1 MIMATVSQTEITIA
15 KYTEDEKGL
24 NPEKLV
30 LSFLI
35 GQAPNI
41 CSNLSN
47 GQYVVSMLA
56 ELILVRTQ
64 DTN

>member
-24 NPEKLV
+24 NPEKLA

-41 CSNLSN
+41 CSILSN
-47 GQYVVSMLA
+47 GQ
-56 ELILVRTQ
+56 
-64 DTN
+64 